1 MVAVPAIAVVLTAP
15 VAQASDDKPTVLSTV
30 MTGAA
35 EVPGPGDP
43 DGRGFFAA
51 AVKGNQLCYVI
62 AANRI
67 EPAVAVLRESA
78 HCGASGGAVRGQ
90 LH

>member
-1 MVAVPAIAVVLTAP
+1 LRSPVVAISAIAVVLTAP

-67 EPAVAVLRESA
+67 EPGS
-78 HCGASGGAVRGQ
+78 RGT
-90 LH
+90 